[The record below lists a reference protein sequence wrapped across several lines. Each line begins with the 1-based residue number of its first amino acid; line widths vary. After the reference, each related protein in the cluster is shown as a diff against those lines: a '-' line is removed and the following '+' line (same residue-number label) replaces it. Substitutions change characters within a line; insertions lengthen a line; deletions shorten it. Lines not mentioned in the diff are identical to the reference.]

1 VPYRIRANRRRQ
13 ARFVLRN
20 HASELED
27 FLESKHSIRERV
39 GRAGDESTD
48 HLGDLEKDGI
58 AGRAERMA
66 RHVWAR
72 SSELTDVATA
82 EGSGEVTQNQD
93 HVTTGAPGENRAK
106 RRLRGGAP

>member
-1 VPYRIRANRRRQ
+1 
-13 ARFVLRN
+13 VLRI

-39 GRAGDESTD
+39 GTD
-48 HLGDLEKDGI
+48 HLGDLEKDAERSVLQVAGI

-72 SSELTDVATA
+72 SSELTDVAMA

-93 HVTTGAPGENRAK
+93 HVTTGVPGENRAK